1 MLFQHLRKGEKP
13 LPPLR
18 VLEKEADALRVI
30 VGLGNP
36 GRKYLHTRHNVG
48 FDVLEVISQK
58 TGVAAWRDRCKA
70 SVAEGLYKGEKIA
83 LARPQTFMNL
93 SGVSVAAL
101 LRWYKIEPGHLLVV
115 FDDIDLPLG
124 KLRLRAEGGAG
135 THNGM
140 RSIVEELG
148 RQDFPRLRVGIGPK
162 PEPYELADFVL
173 SHYADAA
180 ERATQFDAF
189 LRAADVALTWVGQGF
204 DEARK
209 VANATVGAIIDRP
222 KN

>member
-1 MLFQHLRKGEKP
+1 
-13 LPPLR
+13 
-18 VLEKEADALRVI
+18 LEKEATTVRLI

-36 GRKYLHTRHNVG
+36 GKKYEHTRHNVG
-48 FDVLEVISQK
+48 FDVTEVISQK
-58 TGVAAWRDRCKA
+58 AGIRPWRSRCKA
-70 SVAEGLYKGEKIA
+70 SVAEGLYKGDKIA

-101 LRWYKIEPGHLLVV
+101 LRWYKLEPKHLLVV

-124 KLRLRAEGGAG
+124 KLRLRGEGGPG

-140 RSIVEELG
+140 RSIIDELG

-162 PEPYELADFVL
+162 PERYELADFVL

-180 ERATQFDAF
+180 ERQTQFDAF
-189 LRAADVALTWVGQGF
+189 MRAADAALIWAEKGL
-204 DEARK
+204 DEAF
-209 VANATVGAIIDRP
+209 VVCGAVGRGDHDAP
-222 KN
+222 